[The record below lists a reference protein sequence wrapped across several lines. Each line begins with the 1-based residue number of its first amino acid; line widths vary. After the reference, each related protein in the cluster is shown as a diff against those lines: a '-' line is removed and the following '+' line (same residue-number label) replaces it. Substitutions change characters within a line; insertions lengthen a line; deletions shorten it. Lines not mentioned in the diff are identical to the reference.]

1 MNHYLEELKNK
12 NSQFSLRAL
21 AKKLKMNPGGLS
33 LLLNGKR
40 PFTDRM
46 VEKICDE
53 LLLSP
58 EQREKIF
65 LADPDGEPARILQ
78 QSLFETLSNWVHDA
92 YLSLI
97 QVKNYKNNPQW
108 ICRKLGI
115 SRTELDRVV
124 QNLLN
129 LNLIKIE
136 DGRSVPTTQGTQVFA
151 IGNTTAALKKL
162 QYEANVLSRI
172 ALENE
177 DIQKRYHGT
186 NTLTLDP
193 DKMEEAKKYIREF
206 RKRFCVSHN
215 SIDENSRVYQL
226 NVSLY
231 PIDQEVG
238 S

>member
-1 MNHYLEELKNK
+1 M
-12 NSQFSLRAL
+12 
-21 AKKLKMNPGGLS
+21 
-33 LLLNGKR
+33 LNGKR

-46 VEKICDE
+46 IEKICDE

-115 SRTELDRVV
+115 SRKELDRVV

-136 DGRSVPTTQGTQVFA
+136 NGRAIPTTHGTQVFA

-162 QYEANVLSRI
+162 QYEANILSRI

-177 DIQKRYHGT
+177 DIQRRYHGT

-206 RKRFCVSHN
+206 RKRFCVSQN
-215 SIDENSRVYQL
+215 SVDENSRVYQL